1 MPTITS
7 EKKVFETPWFYVI
20 AKTISGMSGPS
31 GDKPYYAIKPED
43 YVSTIAVNT
52 DGRFVLV
59 RQYRPAVEVH
69 TIELPSGHVSPGEDP
84 ENAAKRE
91 LLEETGYTAKNLYFL
106 GCLAPDTGRLLN
118 KLWCYFASDVTISTE
133 EHTPEAG
140 IEVLTC
146 SMGELKDRISTSE
159 FNHALNLAVLTLA
172 IAKGKLPRFNTS
184 Y

>member
-1 MPTITS
+1 MSFKITNKS
-7 EKKVFETPWFYVI
+7 VEFETPWFQVI
-20 AKTISGMSGPS
+20 AKTIPGMPGSS

-52 DGRFVLV
+52 DGRIVLV
-59 RQYRPAVEVH
+59 RQYRPAVEGY

-84 ENAAKRE
+84 KSAAKRE
-91 LLEETGYTAKNLYFL
+91 LLEETGYIAEELYPL

-118 KLWCYFASDVTISTE
+118 KLWCYFASDVTISPE

-146 SMGELKDRISTSE
+146 SMGELKERISTSE

-172 IAKGKLPRFNTS
+172 IAKGKLPRF
-184 Y
+184 